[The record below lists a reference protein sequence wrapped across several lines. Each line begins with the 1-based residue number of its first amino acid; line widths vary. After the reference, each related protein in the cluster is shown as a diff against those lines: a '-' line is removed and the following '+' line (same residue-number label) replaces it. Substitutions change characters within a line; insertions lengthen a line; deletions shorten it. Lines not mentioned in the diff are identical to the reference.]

1 LAAAVFLVLLT
12 FIGGGNAG
20 SNIVTV
26 AIMFVFLLVF
36 GWVFDS
42 WFYRL
47 RLRRWEKKRS
57 GGA

>member
-1 LAAAVFLVLLT
+1 MFLVLLT